1 MSEVVSL
8 EARVAGISNIRDLK
22 TALKEAKN
30 ELLQFEVGTK
40 AFDDAQKKVTLLKDK
55 MDGLGDSARI
65 AGTPSER
72 LGQSFGLMGEAL
84 RGADLDKAKLAFT
97 GIGQAMSA
105 IPIFLLIE
113 GLTYLVSNFEKVVE
127 VFNNLVGT
135 TNEAEKA
142 IRRQNDALRE
152 QKFLVDELAISYK
165 YFEQQRTQ
173 ELALELE
180 RLKRIGA
187 SENAM
192 REAVIDS
199 EEKKLAELKV
209 LRDKANELGLNQT
222 KAMNAVFEQQDKL
235 DILRAQDKTQDL
247 IEIEER
253 KKERAIR
260 IHKEMLDQ
268 KKIMDEQDV
277 MARKA
282 VQDEFDEIFAQEEA
296 ENAESDLDA
305 YVNQEWAKMN
315 ASLDIERKGAKQK
328 KEIDAQTTAEK
339 KKEAEA
345 RLKLET
351 MGFNAAKGL
360 SEAFFAIQLANAGSN
375 EAEQLKIKKK
385 AFEVD
390 KAFSLVKA
398 GNDTYSA
405 ALSAYAG
412 TPGGPLIKGIA
423 AGLATAY
430 GLSQVLKIAASQF
443 NGGQASAPTQT
454 APTADV
460 NIPTMP
466 TPQTRQGSTLLDDF
480 GNPISGQ
487 QRDEQVI
494 RAYLLD
500 KEVEGK
506 MKNLKRIEE
515 QSKF

>member
-8 EARVAGISNIRDLK
+8 EARVNGINNIRDLK
-22 TALKEAKN
+22 TALKDAKN

-40 AFDDAQKKVTLLKDK
+40 AFDDAQKKVSLLKDK
-55 MDGLGDSARI
+55 LGDLGDSARI

-113 GLTYLVSNFEKVVE
+113 GLTYLVQNFEKVVE
-127 VFNNLVGT
+127 VYNNLVGT
-135 TNEAEKA
+135 TNEAERA
-142 IRRQNDALRE
+142 IRKQNDALRE

-165 YFEQQRTQ
+165 YFEQQRTK

-180 RLKRIGA
+180 RLKQIGA
-187 SENAM
+187 SENTI
-192 REAVIDS
+192 RETTIKS

-222 KAMNAVFEQQDKL
+222 EAMNAVFEQMDKI
-235 DILRAQDKTQDL
+235 DILKAQDKTQDL
-247 IEIEER
+247 LEIEER
-253 KKERAIR
+253 KKKRAVE
-260 IHKEMLDQ
+260 IHKEMLTE
-268 KKIMDEQDV
+268 KKVLDEQDV
-277 MARKA
+277 LARKA
-282 VQDEFDEIFAQEEA
+282 AQQEFDDIFKQLEA
-296 ENAESDLDA
+296 EANENDLTA
-305 YVNQEWAKMN
+305 YLDFEWQKMLG
-315 ASLDIERKGAKQK
+315 SIDIEKKGAKQK

-339 KKEAEA
+339 AKQAA
-345 RLKLET
+345 IRTKLESES
-351 MGFNAAKGL
+351 FNAAKGL
-360 SEAFFAIQLANAGSN
+360 SEAFFAIQLSRAKGN
-375 EAEQLKIKKK
+375 EAEELKIKKR

-390 KAFSLVKA
+390 KAFNVARAVQDGIRSVQGVLA
-398 GNDTYSA
+398 QSSIYGPATIPISIAMGATA
-405 ALSAYAG
+405 AANVAK
-412 TPGGPLIKGIA
+412 I
-423 AGLATAY
+423 LAT
-430 GLSQVLKIAASQF
+430 QF
-443 NGGQASAPTQT
+443 NGAQAVTPSDSGQSFSGGVPSL
-454 APTADV
+454 
-460 NIPTMP
+460 P